1 MPEVILAVAAFV
13 TSMISGI
20 IGMGGGILLLATLF
34 CFIPH
39 GEAIPTHA
47 AVQIVSNSTRVLGFA
62 AAIDWRTVGR
72 FCLGGI
78 PGSALGMII
87 LWALGAPGD
96 SESYLKMLVG
106 AYILV
111 VSLWPTRRRD
121 GRSEVWWDFPL
132 LGLVAGT
139 AALTVGAIGPLI
151 APLFLQRGYT
161 KERLVATKA
170 TCQAIMHVVKIP
182 AFLWLDRFEIERLG
196 ALALLMI
203 VMVIPG
209 TLCGKAILKRV
220 SERGFVITYRISLL
234 AAGIKVFLYDGLW
247 MAL

>member
-1 MPEVILAVAAFV
+1 MTEVVLAVAAFI

-47 AVQIVSNSTRVLGFA
+47 AVQIVSNSTRVFGLA
-62 AAIDWRTVGR
+62 AHIDWPAVRR
-72 FCLGGI
+72 FCIGGI
-78 PGSALGMII
+78 PGSALGLLI
-87 LWALGAPGD
+87 LSWLGAPGE

-106 AYILV
+106 AYVLMV
-111 VSLWPTRRRD
+111 ALRPQKKRTKRED
-121 GRSEVWWDFPL
+121 VWWDFPL
-132 LGLVAGT
+132 LGFVAGT

-151 APLFLQRGYT
+151 APLFMQKGYT

-170 TCQAIMHVVKIP
+170 TCQAIMHIVKIP
-182 AFLWLDRFEIERLG
+182 AFLWLDRFDVERLG
-196 ALALLMI
+196 MLALLMI

-209 TLCGKAILKRV
+209 TLCGRAILKRV
-220 SERGFVITYRISLL
+220 SERGFAITYRISLL
-234 AAGIKVFLYDGLW
+234 AAGAKVFLYDGLW
-247 MAL
+247 KML